1 MVQVVAFWLVLAAVL
16 IVPPATVAVRGRLP
30 VAYSETNELVP
41 LCTKLIS
48 TRELE
53 SNDYDRSSS
62 DNDIYKD

>member
-1 MVQVVAFWLVLAAVL
+1 
-16 IVPPATVAVRGRLP
+16 
-30 VAYSETNELVP
+30 LVP